1 MNDQAADSPKKK
13 RRKHTQF
20 FRACR
25 FLWPYRRM
33 VTVSVIAAVFVGLVF
48 SSSIGAMLP
57 ILRVLINNDT
67 LASWMDRQ
75 VIGHKIDATLDDS
88 DSGLIVRVK
97 SDGRAAHMGV
107 KKGDTVTDLAAAAY
121 APRVAVQTNVGVT
134 QVPAHE
140 VKWHLALGQRI
151 AHWFPQ
157 DREWGAVKT
166 IAIILVFI

>member
-67 LASWMDRQ
+67 LASWVDRQ
-75 VIGHKIDATLDDS
+75 VIGQKIDATLDDS
-88 DSGLIVRVK
+88 DSGLIVRVTP
-97 SDGRAAHMGV
+97 DGRAANAGV
-107 KKGDTVTDLAAAAY
+107 KKGDTIANLAEAAT
-121 APRVAVQTNVGVT
+121 APSVAVQTNAGATHVT
-134 QVPAHE
+134 AHE
-140 VKWHLALGQRI
+140 VKWYLALGQRI
-151 AHWFPQ
+151 AHWFPR
-157 DREWGAVKT
+157 DREWGAV
-166 IAIILVFI
+166 